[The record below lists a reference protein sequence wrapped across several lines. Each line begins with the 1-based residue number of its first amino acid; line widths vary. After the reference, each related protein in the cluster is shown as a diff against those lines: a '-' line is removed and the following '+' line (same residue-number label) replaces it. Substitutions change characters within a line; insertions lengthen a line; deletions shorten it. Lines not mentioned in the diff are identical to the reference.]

1 MAVYVSNIVINTST
15 TFAQSYTLENINTN
29 AVLDLTGYTG
39 KSEMRKHSGSTTG
52 ITTFTVS
59 FPDRVN
65 GQVQIGLT
73 TIQTAALK
81 PGRYVYDL
89 LINDGNGSVDRVV
102 EGMAIVSQGVTR

>member
-15 TFAQSYTLENINTN
+15 TFSQSFTLESVNTN
-29 AVLDLTGYTG
+29 SILDLTGYTG
-39 KSEMRKHSGSTTG
+39 RSEMRKHSGSTTG

-59 FPDRVN
+59 FPDRTG
-65 GQVQIGLT
+65 GQVNIGLT
-73 TIQTAALK
+73 TTQTSSLK

-89 LINDGNGSVDRVV
+89 LIDDGAGTIDRVV

>member
-15 TFAQSYTLENINTN
+15 TFSQAFTLENVNTN
-29 AVLDLTGYTG
+29 SVLDLTGYTG
-39 KSEMRKHSGSTTG
+39 RSEMRKHSGSTTG

-59 FPDRVN
+59 FPDRTN
-65 GQVQIGLT
+65 GQVNIGLT
-73 TIQTAALK
+73 TTQTASLK

-89 LINDGNGSVDRVV
+89 LIDDGAGTIDRVV

>member
-15 TFAQSYTLENINTN
+15 TFSQSFTLESVNTN
-29 AVLDLTGYTG
+29 SILDLTGYTG
-39 KSEMRKHSGSTTG
+39 RSEMRKHSGSTTG

-59 FPDRVN
+59 FPDRTG
-65 GQVQIGLT
+65 GQVNIGLT
-73 TIQTAALK
+73 TTQTASLK

-89 LINDGNGSVDRVV
+89 LIDDGAGTIDRVV

>member
-15 TFAQSYTLENINTN
+15 TFSQAFTLENVNTN
-29 AVLDLTGYTG
+29 SILDLTGYTG
-39 KSEMRKHSGSTTG
+39 RSEMRKHSGSTTG

-59 FPDRVN
+59 FPDRSG
-65 GQVQIGLT
+65 GQVNIGLT
-73 TIQTAALK
+73 TTQTASLK

-89 LINDGNGSVDRVV
+89 LIDDGAGTIDRVV